1 MLHQRLNEA
10 ELSAA
15 EAAAFHVA
23 AVREVFEE
31 SGVLLALDRTG
42 AVASAEA
49 ASARVRAG
57 EHFNDMLQQLDLC
70 LDVASML
77 PWTRWITPLVP
88 SVQTKRFDTR
98 FFVTTVPAG
107 QQASHDM
114 VEATASA
121 WLSPRAAL
129 DQYWAAEIELAPPQ
143 IMSLAHLSRHAS
155 VASALAEAASRPPPL
170 IQPHPFEHD
179 GTRHL
184 CYPGDPNHALPVRA
198 MPGPL
203 RLRWRNKR
211 FEPVDGFDALFR

>member
-1 MLHQRLNEA
+1 ML
-10 ELSAA
+10 
-15 EAAAFHVA
+15 
-23 AVREVFEE
+23 
-31 SGVLLALDRTG
+31 
-42 AVASAEA
+42 

-121 WLSPRAAL
+121 WLSPRAA
-129 DQYWAAEIELAPPQ
+129 PPFAQ
-143 IMSLAHLSRHAS
+143 KRTTNTDAFSMSR
-155 VASALAEAASRPPPL
+155 
-170 IQPHPFEHD
+170 
-179 GTRHL
+179 
-184 CYPGDPNHALPVRA
+184 
-198 MPGPL
+198 
-203 RLRWRNKR
+203 
-211 FEPVDGFDALFR
+211 